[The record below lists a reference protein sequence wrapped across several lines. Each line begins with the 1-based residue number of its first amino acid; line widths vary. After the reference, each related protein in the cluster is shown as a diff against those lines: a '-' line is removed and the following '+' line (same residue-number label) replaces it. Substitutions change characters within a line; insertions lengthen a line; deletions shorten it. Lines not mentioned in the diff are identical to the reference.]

1 MIIVYQR
8 SQREKEYIFNYEYVM
23 HTPLK
28 ETMSVCE
35 KAVHC
40 NQLAFSFAYFE

>member
-8 SQREKEYIFNYEYVM
+8 SQREKEYVFNYEYVM

-28 ETMSVCE
+28 PMSVCE

>member
-28 ETMSVCE
+28 QTMSVYE
-35 KAVHC
+35 KSSTLQSTC
-40 NQLAFSFAYFE
+40 LQFCIF